1 MKQKYIFVLATWLF
15 SHNSLICSNTC
26 QRKEL
31 ADNQKKYKSPHIHS
45 FKILLE
51 IILCLYVQNR
61 YLNIVA

>member
-26 QRKEL
+26 QRHEL
-31 ADNQKKYKSPHIHS
+31 TDNQKKYKSPHILY

>member
-26 QRKEL
+26 QRHEL
-31 ADNQKKYKSPHIHS
+31 TDNQNKYKSPHIHS

-51 IILCLYVQNR
+51 IILCLYILNHD
-61 YLNIVA
+61 LNIAA